1 MDKLLIATHNPG
13 KTREIAEIL
22 ADLPI
27 RCLSLAEAGI
37 KEDIEETGATYAE
50 NALLKANFA
59 LQTTGLPALG
69 DDSGLEVDALGGR
82 PGLHTARY
90 APTNPERWAKLLGEL
105 KDVPWEQRTA
115 RFVCVIALVAEA
127 GHSQIVEG
135 TCEGIIGLEPKGQG
149 GFGYDPLFY
158 VPEFSCTMAE
168 LSDAVKNRI
177 SHRGRAVL
185 KAKEVLE
192 GWLEREKTDP
202 KGRLRTDL

>member
-13 KTREIAEIL
+13 KTREIREIL
-22 ADLPI
+22 TDLPLA
-27 RCLSLAEAGI
+27 CLSLNEVGI
-37 KEDIEETGATYAE
+37 VEDIEETGTTYAE

-59 LQTTGLPALG
+59 HKATGLPALG

-105 KDVPWEQRTA
+105 RDVPWEQRTA
-115 RFVCVIALVAEA
+115 RFVCVIALVDAN
-127 GHSQIVEG
+127 GQTQLVEG
-135 TCEGIIGLEPKGQG
+135 ACEGVIGFEPKGQG

-158 VPEFSCTMAE
+158 VPDYGCTMAE
-168 LSDAVKNRI
+168 LSEDIKNAI

-185 KAKEVLE
+185 KAKEVLK
-192 GWLEREKTDP
+192 GWVARP
-202 KGRLRTDL
+202 